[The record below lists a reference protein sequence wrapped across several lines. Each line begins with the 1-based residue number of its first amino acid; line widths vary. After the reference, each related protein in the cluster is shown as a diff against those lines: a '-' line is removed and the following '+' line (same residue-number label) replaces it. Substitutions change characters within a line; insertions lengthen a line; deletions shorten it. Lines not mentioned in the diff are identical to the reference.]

1 MNQLDNRTPIYQPL
15 SPLEQLEGYCQH
27 FMDLQL
33 WEPYVRWVCDSST
46 IGCSVVKKGK
56 SGTYPTFIVD
66 ERWVIKF
73 FGQQFEG
80 QAAFKIEQEAARLV
94 LQDGGIPVP
103 KILQSG
109 RLFSENENCEWPYLI
124 FEYLPGTSIGDVW
137 DQIPLEARQ
146 YTVAETGQ
154 MVRRLHNIPL
164 DDSTVFAPD
173 WSSYLGFMKSQREK
187 CADQHREW
195 GEMPVHLIDQID
207 AYLLPAEDLIDF
219 NEKPFLIHAD
229 ITRDHLLGTVQDG
242 KWQTAGL
249 IDFGDAMVADLYY
262 ELVALHL
269 DLFDCDR
276 RLLQRFLVSYGH
288 HDTGERFMQKAMCT
302 ALLHRWDAV
311 ESLFTRFPP
320 LRQVQNL
327 EELAI
332 WLWDVNG
339 EISRT
344 GC

>member
-1 MNQLDNRTPIYQPL
+1 
-15 SPLEQLEGYCQH
+15 
-27 FMDLQL
+27 
-33 WEPYVRWVCDSST
+33 
-46 IGCSVVKKGK
+46 
-56 SGTYPTFIVD
+56 
-66 ERWVIKF
+66 
-73 FGQQFEG
+73 
-80 QAAFKIEQEAARLV
+80 
-94 LQDGGIPVP
+94 
-103 KILQSG
+103 
-109 RLFSENENCEWPYLI
+109 
-124 FEYLPGTSIGDVW
+124 
-137 DQIPLEARQ
+137 
-146 YTVAETGQ
+146 

-173 WSSYLGFMKSQREK
+173 WGSYLGFMKSQREK

-195 GEMPVHLIDQID
+195 GEMPAHLIDQID
-207 AYLLPAEDLIDF
+207 AYLLPVEDLIDF

-229 ITRDHLLGTVQDG
+229 ITRDHLLGTMKDG

-288 HDTGERFMQKAMCT
+288 HDTGERFVQKAMCT

-320 LRQVQNL
+320 LRQVQSL

-332 WLWDVNG
+332 WLWDVNSG
-339 EISRT
+339 ISRT